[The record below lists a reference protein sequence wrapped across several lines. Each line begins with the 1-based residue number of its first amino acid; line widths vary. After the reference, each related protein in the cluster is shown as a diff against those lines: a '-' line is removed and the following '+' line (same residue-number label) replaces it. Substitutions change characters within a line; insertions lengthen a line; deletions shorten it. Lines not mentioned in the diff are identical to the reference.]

1 MKKQIAVSLLT
12 AIALTLC
19 CADIPL
25 ASEAPPQEAAANIQ
39 KFVRGTHG
47 TAKAGNS
54 RAPFNM
60 VTVATGDV
68 VLGMNKE
75 LVEKMGEGQSSN
87 LARLS
92 GSIPR
97 HNERKVEEFYCDKF
111 EVTNDQWKA
120 FLDATGRSPS
130 QFLKELAWQKGPD
143 GGSSF
148 PEGEDKFPIRNVD
161 LNDVKAFAL
170 WCGKRIP
177 TEAEWMRAASDSKG
191 WLYAWGDDY
200 DPKKCSTRDR
210 KTRRE
215 KLMPVGSHTAGAS
228 PFGIEDMTGSVWEWT
243 VSPFEEYKN
252 FKPITFKKGRQRE
265 TLFPGFDSRQYVVK
279 GGVYNGNDLINLLPV
294 RQPCLSNTNLDT
306 LGFRCIKDP
315 LPGVDIFE
323 SALKE
328 LNSAYLK
335 ENRWDDRNFYAIEAS
350 HVDTDREIIVG
361 FDYLVFKP
369 RGGLLTS
376 ISKITKNNNPTP
388 AGYLPLGVLCVSRP
402 LEKPLLPPGPYT
414 LVYRH
419 KGAGLEEETTVVE
432 PEKPGE
438 EAKPEEPKEGKPKE
452 EGEEGEP
459 PKKTKEEKQQEEEE
473 KRIAEA
479 NAKAKEKA
487 DAENARAMAD
497 LEKIGAVTAAKN
509 DIPFPKDKNLILF
522 LNPSDTVVGFVEV
535 ERFTEGG
542 EEPIRVIHIQAS
554 GNTEMEFTVRILG
567 SKHPR
572 FKLPIRIVDNPF

>member
-12 AIALTLC
+12 AVVLTLC

-25 ASEAPPQEAAANIQ
+25 ASEAPPQDGATNVQTFI
-39 KFVRGTHG
+39 RGTHG
-47 TAKAGNS
+47 TAKAGNN
-54 RAPFNM
+54 RAPFGM
-60 VTVATGDV
+60 VTVSGGEV

-75 LVEKMGEGQSSN
+75 LVEEKGEGQSST
-87 LARLS
+87 LSLLS

-97 HNERKVEEFYCDKF
+97 HTQRKIKEFYCDKF
-111 EVTNDQWKA
+111 EITNAQWKA

-130 QFLKELAWQKGPD
+130 LLLKELAWQKGPD

-161 LNDVKAFAL
+161 LNNAKAFAL
-170 WCGKRIP
+170 WCGKRLP

-200 DPKKCSTRDR
+200 DPKKCSTKDR
-210 KTRRE
+210 RTRRE

-243 VSPFEEYKN
+243 ISPFEEYKN
-252 FKPITFKKGRQRE
+252 FKPIIQKVGRRRE
-265 TLFPGFDSRQYVVK
+265 TLSPGFDSRQFVVK
-279 GGVYNGNDLINLLPV
+279 GGVYNGNDLTNLLPV
-294 RQPCLSNTNLDT
+294 RQPCLSNTNLDS

-315 LPGVDIFE
+315 KPGVDIFE

-335 ENRWDDRNFYAIEAS
+335 EKRWDERSFYAIEAS

-361 FDYLVFKP
+361 FDYFVFKP

-388 AGYLPLGVLCVSRP
+388 AGYFPLGVLSVSRP

-419 KGAGLEEETTVVE
+419 KGGGQEEETVAVE
-432 PEKPGE
+432 PEKPE
-438 EAKPEEPKEGKPKE
+438 EEKKPEEPKKDEPKT

-459 PKKTKEEKQQEEEE
+459 QEKTEEEKKAEEEE
-473 KRIAEA
+473 KRIAEE
-479 NAKAKEKA
+479 NAKAKEIA

-572 FKLPIRIVDNPF
+572 FKLPLRIVDNPF